1 MIDPKVA
8 GKILEEHFKHV
19 TLDEFKERYERHVL
33 KGRGAPPP
41 PADTPKVPL
50 PLLYQHHAWPLL
62 LTACLVTAATGQC
75 DAERSRF
82 DAVAEIVDSVCQGL
96 EVDLHRAGK
105 TADERPFG
113 IDRKRALKSDLVVYV
128 ADCDDIGDEL
138 DFALD
143 ALLPV
148 ALVVPGDTTASRI
161 ATGVPALK
169 LTITYADLDGLKTEF
184 RDSLAEIRPVLE
196 QRKLAFADF
205 DKNLVGDKV
214 KFARQDAGLTREDVA
229 QHSRGLLTVARI
241 REIEVNRDRASN
253 PTLVE
258 LRALAALLK
267 TTVADLVEPDLGGR
281 VVASSSEGL
290 AE

>member
-19 TLDEFKERYERHVL
+19 TLDEFKEWYEKHVL
-33 KGRGAPPP
+33 KGRGTLPP

-50 PLLYQHHAWPLL
+50 PLLYQQHHAWPLL

-82 DAVAEIVDSVCQGL
+82 DVVAEIVDSVCQGL

-267 TTVADLVEPDLGGR
+267 TTVADLVEPDLGEHVRG
-281 VVASSSEGL
+281 VGQGG
-290 AE
+290 